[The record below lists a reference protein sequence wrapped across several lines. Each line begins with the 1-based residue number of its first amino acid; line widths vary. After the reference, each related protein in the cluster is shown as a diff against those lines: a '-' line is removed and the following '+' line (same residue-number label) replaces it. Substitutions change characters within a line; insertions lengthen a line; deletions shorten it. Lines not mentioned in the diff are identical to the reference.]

1 MIYTKLINFME
12 NYMYIV
18 IIYELPVK
26 EEKGSFN
33 LI

>member
-1 MIYTKLINFME
+1 MIYTKLINFVT

-26 EEKGSFN
+26 EEKGS